1 MKELGEFIKTADS
14 GLLNPVEEGDY
25 NGLVDCMGHLVA
37 VKDRQSTTDDMFE
50 PLKQTIELLK
60 TYDQEM
66 PEEVHIQLQ
75 ELPEQWTNTKK
86 IAITTKQQVA
96 PLQANEVANI
106 RKKSAG
112 FDVSQHKF
120 REKFRQIPPF
130 KYNCDE
136 PYVSLDKVD
145 YVFLV
150 TVNVLNVQILLSSC
164 SQIKCVLSGLE
175 FIKCLTCQNSKQGK
189 PRSSTLI
196 WVCTVSL
203 CLLVG
208 K

>member
-37 VKDRQSTTDDMFE
+37 VKDRQSTTDEMFE

-145 YVFLV
+145 YVFFFGYSKCSNTFV
-150 TVNVLNVQILLSSC
+150 ILFSN
-164 SQIKCVLSGLE
+164 KMCVIRAGFHRIHDMSD
-175 FIKCLTCQNSKQGK
+175 
-189 PRSSTLI
+189 
-196 WVCTVSL
+196 
-203 CLLVG
+203 
-208 K
+208 